1 MYKITRHKAQA
12 LQLPAP
18 AQAAA
23 TLAAQRASAGPGAAD
38 AAGLVESGDDFG
50 QLRATLLEMLRMP
63 DAECKRAARRHSKNA
78 GEPDAPQ
85 ALARATRA
93 RRQAAARARRR
104 LQTRQARAHP
114 TQ

>member
-18 AQAAA
+18 AQAAG
-23 TLAAQRASAGPGAAD
+23 TLAERASAGPGAAD

-63 DAECKRAARRHSKNA
+63 DAECKRAARRLYKTWH
-78 GEPDAPQ
+78 PDKCYKPH
-85 ALARATRA
+85 
-93 RRQAAARARRR
+93 AARFFRIAQRFARQHAQER
-104 LQTRQARAHP
+104 T
-114 TQ
+114 